1 MNYKESDLKGIL
13 ERSAKLITLIDLAGD
28 YKYLKSTIYGLSGYA
43 PDYCAILINSKIGW
57 NSMTDEH
64 LTIASAFKIPI
75 FFVISKIDLVKQERV
90 EKIVC
95 QIQSAVERN
104 HEHLQL
110 KHVLSEQECM
120 NAAQS
125 IGDSTL
131 PVFTISNVS
140 GENLNLLTRF
150 LNLLPNRS
158 ALSAGSDTDARPL
171 FYIDQVFNFPEVG
184 ISFLH
189 LSF

>member
-1 MNYKESDLKGIL
+1 
-13 ERSAKLITLIDLAGD
+13 LAGD
-28 YKYLKSTIYGLSGYA
+28 YKYLKTTIFGLSGYA

-57 NSMTDEH
+57 TAMTDEH

-90 EKIVC
+90 EKIIC
-95 QIQSAVERN
+95 QIKSAVERN
-104 HEHLQL
+104 HENLQM
-110 KHVLSEQECM
+110 KHVLTEEECV
-120 NAAQS
+120 NAANS
-125 IGDSTL
+125 IGKSTL

-140 GENLNLLTRF
+140 GENLELLTRF

-171 FYIDQVFNFPEVG
+171 FYVDEIYNFPEVR
-184 ISFLH
+184 IFDLYLMH
-189 LSF
+189 TI